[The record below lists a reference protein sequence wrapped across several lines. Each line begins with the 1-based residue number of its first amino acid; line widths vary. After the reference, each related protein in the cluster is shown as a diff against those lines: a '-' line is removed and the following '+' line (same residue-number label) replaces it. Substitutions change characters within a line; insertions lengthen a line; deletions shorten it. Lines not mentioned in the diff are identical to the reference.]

1 MKITNG
7 KKGFILYAKDLVLRI
22 YNTNYAPAINEH
34 LRGNEIDEDVNDKF
48 LDHIYGK
55 QKKVQQNE
63 VDLYLTA
70 PRADQKQDTL
80 LWWKVYIND
89 Y

>member
-1 MKITNG
+1 V
-7 KKGFILYAKDLVLRI
+7 D
-22 YNTNYAPAINEH
+22 
-34 LRGNEIDEDVNDKF
+34 DKF

-70 PRADQKQDTL
+70 PRADRKQDTL